1 MSDMPARL
9 ASSEAAA
16 AEDHRTAETETI
28 VTAGTDGE
36 TAARAPSSS
45 LTVADTGDSRREDTV
60 AVNPFWS
67 QKARD
72 EAQLAAAR
80 PAFLDTNSG
89 PASSGS
95 TEMRVVDDTP
105 LMPVGNPESFGPPAT
120 AVMDGLDRDQSEEGA
135 AAPGLRP
142 GERMVLT
149 EMKNLMQVLLSQN
162 RTLTSQ
168 NSALQSRVDRLEE
181 ERSNSQAWRSAESA
195 GVPEVIEVQGVQG
208 LASGVGDS
216 EGTSGV
222 CALGR
227 FVEGSVKGPEKAE
240 IPSETEPLDH
250 SIVFQHG
257 YEEGYQ
263 AAKQAFDWEREKF
276 LSQSPPSVMDVRM
289 RAEDAPRTPNLYR
302 ARTPES
308 SSTREAYGVNLNTT
322 PNGTPIPALPPRS
335 PRPPPPPPPEPS
347 SEPFFVIP
355 EIPNFPTVNTEDFK
369 NTVLTTGQVQGSVLE
384 NMNRQSEWQRLFRG
398 EPVLPSEIRAS
409 AVGIQGQSAE
419 RGSGVKNGW
428 EGMGP
433 NLIGM
438 TDALDVGPDPWATL
452 DLNSLGPG
460 GRDPFLP
467 GERTYWT
474 LPVLAD
480 SSEPGAPTRAADW
493 FTQIR
498 PLLYDLSD
506 LSQVWWDRVEYEA
519 KLLYQQWSLAAALD
533 KGLVLPKVSEALSQA
548 RFRRLESR
556 AFGML
561 QAAVPQLIRDELLA
575 TRSMHCVGLVYQVL
589 KIFCPGGLQERA
601 QVLSELTSLGV
612 AKTSADAV
620 HALRTWTRS
629 YARARTMGVVVP
641 DPALVLKG
649 VDLMT
654 EALLKRPQHAQVAF
668 RISTARNQLH
678 LDHRP
683 NMTTVVEFMRV
694 LQSEWE
700 QVAVSGVEE
709 SSTKPPKAARVEV
722 DTQADKTDKSNER
735 GGKGN
740 GKGQDGKGPKGGT
753 KDQESNSKPN
763 GGKGSKGMCNF
774 YLTDKG
780 CSKGRDCG
788 FFHDFTSAKGQGR
801 CFTCGSNQH
810 KQQECTRSKGKGK
823 GKPLGESSS
832 FSTSRSEKPGATAAG
847 VSSSGEVN
855 AGTGLSNPKDANAH
869 DAGKGSSSVTAAQ
882 TQVLEEAQK
891 LLRSLRIAALRVTES
906 TPEDSEWSGEK
917 ESEENVVIPH
927 IGARRLRS
935 PKGLLDGGATHP
947 LRTAS
952 AEEWEQGQPTSV
964 SMAVGTQQLRITP
977 LGTILT
983 QERIVP
989 ICPLGQLVDRLGC
1002 EVVWQKGTC
1011 RILHPCRGFIDTELE
1026 GSCPVVDEALCLQL
1040 IDELEEYQSR
1050 RLQQALNLKALSL
1063 GVTVDR
1069 LQDVACPWGSER
1081 DLVTWMNGCCF
1092 DWPETLK
1099 MRAIPERGEQS
1110 TEGLHRFLRLNR
1122 RHRKVLERAK
1132 TIVLNLFS
1140 GGTKPVQFGDVGSGV
1155 VILNIDLVTGRD
1167 LLNDAAYTWLATLC
1181 ASGKVCAVL
1190 SKPPAGS
1197 FRERGSDRRHSYV
1210 RGRSHE
1216 LRFGVREN
1224 TPREQ
1229 LEVDQQSLLVLRSL
1243 VLHHLADEA
1252 RAEGCMLALEHPLDP
1267 LRSVENSDNLTSSTT
1282 FAKLEM
1288 PSLWSWPTFEN
1299 RLSRRNGGCWLN
1311 LNVTDTLPCL
1321 QTVGFCFKLCMVGSM
1336 TLRETGRTIRSAKCF
1351 EDSGLGKEGGLWDSR
1366 LSSGVLSGS
1375 GLLRQKTKEKIV
1387 RMMRESP

>member
-1 MSDMPARL
+1 M
-9 ASSEAAA
+9 
-16 AEDHRTAETETI
+16 
-28 VTAGTDGE
+28 
-36 TAARAPSSS
+36 
-45 LTVADTGDSRREDTV
+45 
-60 AVNPFWS
+60 
-67 QKARD
+67 
-72 EAQLAAAR
+72 
-80 PAFLDTNSG
+80 
-89 PASSGS
+89 
-95 TEMRVVDDTP
+95 
-105 LMPVGNPESFGPPAT
+105 
-120 AVMDGLDRDQSEEGA
+120 
-135 AAPGLRP
+135 
-142 GERMVLT
+142 
-149 EMKNLMQVLLSQN
+149 
-162 RTLTSQ
+162 
-168 NSALQSRVDRLEE
+168 
-181 ERSNSQAWRSAESA
+181 
-195 GVPEVIEVQGVQG
+195 
-208 LASGVGDS
+208 
-216 EGTSGV
+216 
-222 CALGR
+222 
-227 FVEGSVKGPEKAE
+227 
-240 IPSETEPLDH
+240 
-250 SIVFQHG
+250 
-257 YEEGYQ
+257 
-263 AAKQAFDWEREKF
+263 
-276 LSQSPPSVMDVRM
+276 
-289 RAEDAPRTPNLYR
+289 
-302 ARTPES
+302 
-308 SSTREAYGVNLNTT
+308 
-322 PNGTPIPALPPRS
+322 
-335 PRPPPPPPPEPS
+335 
-347 SEPFFVIP
+347 
-355 EIPNFPTVNTEDFK
+355 
-369 NTVLTTGQVQGSVLE
+369 
-384 NMNRQSEWQRLFRG
+384 
-398 EPVLPSEIRAS
+398 LPSEIRAS

-810 KQQECTRSKGKGK
+810 KQQECTRSKGKVK
-823 GKPLGESSS
+823 
-832 FSTSRSEKPGATAAG
+832 A
-847 VSSSGEVN
+847 
-855 AGTGLSNPKDANAH
+855 
-869 DAGKGSSSVTAAQ
+869 
-882 TQVLEEAQK
+882 
-891 LLRSLRIAALRVTES
+891 SL
-906 TPEDSEWSGEK
+906 
-917 ESEENVVIPH
+917 
-927 IGARRLRS
+927 
-935 PKGLLDGGATHP
+935 
-947 LRTAS
+947 
-952 AEEWEQGQPTSV
+952 
-964 SMAVGTQQLRITP
+964 
-977 LGTILT
+977 
-983 QERIVP
+983 
-989 ICPLGQLVDRLGC
+989 
-1002 EVVWQKGTC
+1002 
-1011 RILHPCRGFIDTELE
+1011 
-1026 GSCPVVDEALCLQL
+1026 
-1040 IDELEEYQSR
+1040 
-1050 RLQQALNLKALSL
+1050 
-1063 GVTVDR
+1063 
-1069 LQDVACPWGSER
+1069 WGSPPLFLLPDR
-1081 DLVTWMNGCCF
+1081 KNQ
-1092 DWPETLK
+1092 
-1099 MRAIPERGEQS
+1099 EQ
-1110 TEGLHRFLRLNR
+1110 
-1122 RHRKVLERAK
+1122 
-1132 TIVLNLFS
+1132 
-1140 GGTKPVQFGDVGSGV
+1140 P
-1155 VILNIDLVTGRD
+1155 
-1167 LLNDAAYTWLATLC
+1167 
-1181 ASGKVCAVL
+1181 
-1190 SKPPAGS
+1190 
-1197 FRERGSDRRHSYV
+1197 
-1210 RGRSHE
+1210 
-1216 LRFGVREN
+1216 
-1224 TPREQ
+1224 
-1229 LEVDQQSLLVLRSL
+1229 LLVY
-1243 VLHHLADEA
+1243 
-1252 RAEGCMLALEHPLDP
+1252 RAL
-1267 LRSVENSDNLTSSTT
+1267 
-1282 FAKLEM
+1282 
-1288 PSLWSWPTFEN
+1288 
-1299 RLSRRNGGCWLN
+1299 
-1311 LNVTDTLPCL
+1311 
-1321 QTVGFCFKLCMVGSM
+1321 
-1336 TLRETGRTIRSAKCF
+1336 GR
-1351 EDSGLGKEGGLWDSR
+1351 
-1366 LSSGVLSGS
+1366 
-1375 GLLRQKTKEKIV
+1375 
-1387 RMMRESP
+1387 